1 MGFEAFF
8 QFFQKNQKNFAKKDF
23 WCKNIDFYE
32 ELTPTVEKW
41 PTLDV
46 FCSKKWS
53 TLSIEKRPNRR
64 LHASAFFDSVFIF
77 LRLPFVEQ
85 KKLAK
90 YFGFKN
96 NLFSKCWNIERH
108 GTVKVFC
115 DNEIRTFSDIFF
127 RSLFNRPHRTYSN
140 PIWHHWLMKAE
151 KLQDI
156 FFDKR
161 TERNSGDTK

>member
-1 MGFEAFF
+1 MDFEAFF

-53 TLSIEKRPNRR
+53 TLSIEKGRIDDFMHRR
-64 LHASAFFDSVFIF
+64 FLIRCLFFRITFC
-77 LRLPFVEQ
+77 RT